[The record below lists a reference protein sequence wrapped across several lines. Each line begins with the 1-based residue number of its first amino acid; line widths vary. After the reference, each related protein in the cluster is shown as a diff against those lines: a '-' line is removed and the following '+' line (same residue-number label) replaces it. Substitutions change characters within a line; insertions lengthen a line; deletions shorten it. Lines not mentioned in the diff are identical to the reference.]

1 MDDPRR
7 KDTRDSGRRRLAAA
21 TVGVGAL
28 AVAGAA
34 GIGLTRPAPSHAATT
49 PRSSPRDHDFGYT
62 RDDQAH
68 QQPGFTP
75 QPGSGQPDAGSSG
88 S

>member
-1 MDDPRR
+1 MDPRER
-7 KDTRDSGRRRLAAA
+7 GRRRLAAA

-34 GIGLTRPAPSHAATT
+34 GIGLTRPTPSHAATRT
-49 PRSSPRDHDFGYT
+49 PAT
-62 RDDQAH
+62 RNGGQRGFTQDDQAQ
-68 QQPGFTP
+68 QQPGFVP
-75 QPGSGQPDAGSSG
+75 QPGAAQPDTGSSG